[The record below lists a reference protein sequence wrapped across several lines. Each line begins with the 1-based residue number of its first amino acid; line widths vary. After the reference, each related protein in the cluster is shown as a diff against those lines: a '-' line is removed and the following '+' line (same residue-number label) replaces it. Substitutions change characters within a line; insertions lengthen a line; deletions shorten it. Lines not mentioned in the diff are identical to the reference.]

1 MVVEAMLFYLISGND
16 DMRLDLVK
24 TMTSGK
30 NVQYIDKVRTI
41 YGSFIVTQ

>member
-30 NVQYIDKVRTI
+30 NVQYIDKVRNI
-41 YGSFIVTQ
+41 YGSLIVAR